1 MMRLTGINQLIMNRP
16 VNIMELKEKDLKKY
30 HNPKVGESFLA
41 GDLIHLL
48 DDEYVVISKDSIL
61 LKQQINKYNK
71 VYRKNGKR

>member
-1 MMRLTGINQLIMNRP
+1 MRLTGINQLNMNRP
-16 VNIMELKEKDLKKY
+16 VNTMKLKEKELKKY
-30 HNPKVGESFLA
+30 HHPKIGDNFLS

-48 DDEYVVISKDSIL
+48 DDEYVVVSKDSIL

>member
-1 MMRLTGINQLIMNRP
+1 MMRLTGITQLIMNRP

-30 HNPKVGESFLA
+30 HNPKVGENFLA

-48 DDEYVVISKDSIL
+48 DNEYVIVSKDSVL